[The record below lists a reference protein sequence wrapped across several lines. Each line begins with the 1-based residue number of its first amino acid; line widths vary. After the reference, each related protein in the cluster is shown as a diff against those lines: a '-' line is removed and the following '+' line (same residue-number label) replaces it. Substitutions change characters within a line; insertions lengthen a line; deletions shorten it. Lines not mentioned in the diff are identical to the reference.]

1 MLGHGDAVRQAMRP
15 VSGRLQNTPGSTR
28 SGQTPADAS
37 TARLAAGRAQSRFRL
52 AHLALLAE
60 GLAVGVLGGV
70 ALAWSM
76 ANLRF
81 GAEGTPLC
89 GLRLTPLHGGLLM
102 ANGVLAVL
110 VCLGRWPTVA
120 FSAVATGGWAT
131 LAIVCAVRT
140 AQQAPGM
147 LGFDARD
154 TVFYAALA
162 AYNLAVCLWLA
173 PILSMMWR
181 ATRTGASSPREG
193 TPPRSG

>member
-1 MLGHGDAVRQAMRP
+1 MRP
-15 VSGRLQNTPGSTR
+15 VSGRRQSAPRSTR
-28 SGQTPADAS
+28 SDQTPAGAS
-37 TARLAAGRAQSRFRL
+37 TPRVAAGRAQSRFRL

-81 GAEGTPLC
+81 SAEGTPLC
-89 GLRLTPLHGGLLM
+89 GLKLTPLHGGLLM

-154 TVFYAALA
+154 TVFDAALG
-162 AYNLAVCLWLA
+162 AYNLAVCIWLA
-173 PILSMMWR
+173 PILLMMWR
-181 ATRTGASSPREG
+181 ATRIGGSSPRKG
-193 TPPRSG
+193 TRPRSG